1 MKKHLFLD
9 LGNVLLTVKK
19 DAALAKI
26 ASILNRQKDEVEK
39 AIDWKLEKAYETGRI
54 STDQYI
60 QHLNKETQVFDF
72 ENLCAVWKHGFSPIT
87 STIELLPEL
96 SQKNH
101 LYLLSNTNKIHFTA
115 IQETFDIFKDFEHL
129 FLSYEMGYRKPDPE
143 IYKKALNTVDI
154 SPEQAYFVDDLQENI
169 DTAAGL
175 GITTHQYKNARSFQQ
190 FLNSHTLI

>member
-169 DTAAGL
+169 DTAADL